1 MLKHFNVFSLF
12 KANYIKL
19 NDVFMLKNNNYILMT
34 GKKKRFHLTVLN
46 YLIRKKTASWI
57 LIKGRVLF
65 EFYVIVKYKI
75 HVLFQYEIKS
85 WTLEFSVLLKNENE
99 FLINN
104 FIEVSD
110 MTRLI
115 STYPNRKKNK
125 LTNMKM

>member
-1 MLKHFNVFSLF
+1 MFLCWRTTITYLWLV
-12 KANYIKL
+12 
-19 NDVFMLKNNNYILMT
+19 
-34 GKKKRFHLTVLN
+34 KKKIPFNSFELFD
-46 YLIRKKTASWI
+46 KKKKNSSWI
-57 LIKGRVLF
+57 LIKGKVLF

-75 HVLFQYEIKS
+75 HVVFQYEIKS
-85 WTLEFSVLLKNENE
+85 WTLVFSVLLKNENE